1 MVFHTD
7 GVRGG
12 FPLAGARAARA
23 VYTLER
29 RATGSVPQ
37 RLCADDRAV
46 CDLTDHDG
54 HAHTGGYYAYQNQTG
69 HAAIAE
75 VPQGH
80 GQNTYG
86 DRPKTNTRV
95 TNRKVTWHGCD
106 WHQCQIG
113 FPIL

>member
-1 MVFHTD
+1 MTSQAGDGTLSAVDGRPAMVFHAD

-29 RATGSVPQ
+29 MATGSVPQ

-46 CDLTDHDG
+46 CALTDRDG
-54 HAHTGGYYAYQNQTG
+54 HSHAGGYYAYQHQTD
-69 HAAIAE
+69 HTAIDE

-80 GQNTYG
+80 FRN
-86 DRPKTNTRV
+86 RP
-95 TNRKVTWHGCD
+95 
-106 WHQCQIG
+106 
-113 FPIL
+113 